1 MFDFAIP
8 PNLPKPIHQAQIRE
22 KRTLVIE
29 FVEENVK
36 IYGVF
41 LQQPEQVV
49 MVFDDSSILLITSRI
64 SRELIASLA
73 DLLADNFG
81 IENMLCMISRSKLG
95 VWKEFMMMLNS
106 FFDCQ
111 LVQALDVDEY
121 EWSTLLC
128 QL

>member
-22 KRTLVIE
+22 KKTLVIE
-29 FVEENVK
+29 FQENVK

-95 VWKEFMMMLNS
+95 VSKEFMMMLNS